1 MAFLRYINEICNTM
15 KMFYAFVGWWM
26 ILKKFALH
34 KYNILLI
41 EKSLTEKT
49 KKSII
54 YF

>member
-1 MAFLRYINEICNTM
+1 M

-41 EKSLTEKT
+41 KKSLTEKNEKEYYLFLET
-49 KKSII
+49 KLYFFFSI
-54 YF
+54 